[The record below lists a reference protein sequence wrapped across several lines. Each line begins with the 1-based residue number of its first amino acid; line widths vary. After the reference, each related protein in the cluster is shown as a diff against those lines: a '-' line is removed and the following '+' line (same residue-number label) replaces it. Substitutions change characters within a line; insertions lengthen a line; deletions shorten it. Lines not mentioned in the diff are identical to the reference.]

1 MTQKRYCAECGA
13 QMPVSR
19 VSATARSFI
28 LLAVIAS
35 VLVGGGVGCTVTQSS
50 SVAGSPSPISLAPAT
65 TVAITGILPTATPLT
80 GIASQPTPLEAT
92 TLACTDQACTAQA
105 IQIATQTM
113 QALAME
119 VAALFAGARRVFYD
133 EFADNRNAWFTGV
146 FQEVELDVI
155 EDGVFKVF
163 WTGRGTSYELYE
175 LSSFIDF
182 IAEVDCRI
190 ARGGGDGSCALVFAH
205 QKDVGFYKFELFI
218 DYYRLSVIAAAGDPV
233 VLAEGDPRQLTTV
246 DTFNRLRVIRQG
258 ERIRV
263 FINDV
268 LVAEVNDTT
277 YPSGRIGVSTAC
289 YRTEGGVEVQFDNFA
304 IWSLP

>member
-1 MTQKRYCAECGA
+1 
-13 QMPVSR
+13 MPVPR
-19 VSATARSFI
+19 ILAITRWFI
-28 LLAVIAS
+28 LLAVIVS
-35 VLVGGGVGCTVTQSS
+35 VLVGGGVGCTFTQSS
-50 SVAGSPSPISLAPAT
+50 SVAGSPSPFAVVTAT
-65 TVAITGILPTATPLT
+65 TTAITGILPTATPVT
-80 GIASQPTPLEAT
+80 GVARQPTPLEAT
-92 TLACTDQACTAQA
+92 TLIRTAQAGTAQA
-105 IQIATQTM
+105 IQIVTQTAH
-113 QALAME
+113 ALE
-119 VAALFAGARRVFYD
+119 IEIAALFAGARRVFYD
-133 EFADNRNAWFTGV
+133 EFVDNRNAWFTGV

-163 WTGRGTSYELYE
+163 WTGRGASYELYE
-175 LSSFIDF
+175 LSSFTDF

-190 ARGGGDGSCALVFAH
+190 ARGSGDGSCALVFAH

-233 VLAEGDPRQLTTV
+233 ILAEGDPRRLTTV

-258 ERIRV
+258 ARIRV

-289 YRTEGGVEVQFDNFA
+289 YRAEGGVEVQFDNIA
-304 IWSLP
+304 IWSFP